1 MKIKYNRF
9 SLIPNTCSICGKGF
23 WLEPYKKDIQEGFS
37 PLGGYHIFETDI
49 CKECCDKESEVQ
61 NDNER

>member
-9 SLIPNTCSICGKGF
+9 ALIPNTCSICGRGF
-23 WLEPYKKDIQEGFS
+23 WLEPYKKDVQEGFS

-49 CKECCDKESEVQ
+49 CKECCDKEVAPQESDE
-61 NDNER
+61 